1 MCPYRRPQSRFSLIR
16 PRTCVAARTSPP
28 RTVATRRTRP
38 ITGVGDFGKEKCGD
52 GRARR
57 NIPPR
62 TGNEPVAGDASET
75 AMLVGTHL
83 SQQTPPEECMTGV
96 REGDAKLCRRGSSFD
111 GRHFPIAK
119 ADASR
124 DETFFQ
130 LFAKRKADRVSRF
143 FGLLAL
149 SDGKSKQCFFS
160 SIISRIEQHTL
171 STTRLKKKASKRFFS
186 ASLCY
191 KQDGLLRFPPR
202 PRSALSPP
210 NGWTSPL
217 LQRDEIRVLQV
228 QQLRARRVLHADGLD
243 ECLAL
248 RPQRFVVGEV
258 RQSENRLGAV
268 QHGERGV

>member
-1 MCPYRRPQSRFSLIR
+1 M
-16 PRTCVAARTSPP
+16 AARTSPP

-38 ITGVGDFGKEKCGD
+38 ITGVGSFGKEKCGD

-130 LFAKRKADRVSRF
+130 LFARRSKADRVSRF

-160 SIISRIEQHTL
+160 SI
-171 STTRLKKKASKRFFS
+171 S
-186 ASLCY
+186 ASNSTSAQRVLKRRHQKDFLARRFVTNKTGSFGSLRAPPPLC
-191 KQDGLLRFPPR
+191 RPPPGGPHHSSSVMKSESFR
-202 PRSALSPP
+202 SSSFAPGVCSTPMASMSALPFARSAAS
-210 NGWTSPL
+210 
-217 LQRDEIRVLQV
+217 
-228 QQLRARRVLHADGLD
+228 
-243 ECLAL
+243 
-248 RPQRFVVGEV
+248 
-258 RQSENRLGAV
+258 
-268 QHGERGV
+268 

>member
-1 MCPYRRPQSRFSLIR
+1 M
-16 PRTCVAARTSPP
+16 AARTSPP

-38 ITGVGDFGKEKCGD
+38 ITGVGGFGKEKCGD

-160 SIISRIEQHTL
+160 SIFMSRIEQHIGA
-171 STTRLKKKASKRFFS
+171 TREEKKKASDFLARRFVTNKTGSFGSLRAPAPLCRPRTGGPHHSSSVMKSESFRSSSFVPGVCSTPMASMS
-186 ASLCY
+186 ALP
-191 KQDGLLRFPPR
+191 FA
-202 PRSALSPP
+202 RSALS
-210 NGWTSPL
+210 
-217 LQRDEIRVLQV
+217 
-228 QQLRARRVLHADGLD
+228 
-243 ECLAL
+243 
-248 RPQRFVVGEV
+248 
-258 RQSENRLGAV
+258 
-268 QHGERGV
+268 

>member
-160 SIISRIEQHTL
+160 SIFMSRIEH
-171 STTRLKKKASKRFFS
+171 STSAQRVRRKRRHQKDFLARRFVTNKTGS
-186 ASLCY
+186 FGSLRAPAPLC
-191 KQDGLLRFPPR
+191 RPR
-202 PRSALSPP
+202 PGGPHHSSSVMKSESFRSSSFAPGVCSTPMASMSALPFARSAAS
-210 NGWTSPL
+210 
-217 LQRDEIRVLQV
+217 
-228 QQLRARRVLHADGLD
+228 
-243 ECLAL
+243 
-248 RPQRFVVGEV
+248 
-258 RQSENRLGAV
+258 
-268 QHGERGV
+268 

>member
-1 MCPYRRPQSRFSLIR
+1 
-16 PRTCVAARTSPP
+16 
-28 RTVATRRTRP
+28 
-38 ITGVGDFGKEKCGD
+38 
-52 GRARR
+52 
-57 NIPPR
+57 
-62 TGNEPVAGDASET
+62 
-75 AMLVGTHL
+75 
-83 SQQTPPEECMTGV
+83 MTGV

-191 KQDGLLRFPPR
+191 KQDGLLRFPSR

-210 NGWTSPL
+210 
-217 LQRDEIRVLQV
+217 ERVDLTTPP
-228 QQLRARRVLHADGLD
+228 A
-243 ECLAL
+243 
-248 RPQRFVVGEV
+248 
-258 RQSENRLGAV
+258 
-268 QHGERGV
+268 

>member
-1 MCPYRRPQSRFSLIR
+1 MCPYRRPQSRFSPTR

-38 ITGVGDFGKEKCGD
+38 ITGVGGFGKEKCGD

-124 DETFFQ
+124 RPTLREMK
-130 LFAKRKADRVSRF
+130 LFSNCLREDPRRTAFRGF
-143 FGLLAL
+143 
-149 SDGKSKQCFFS
+149 SDCSPCPMGSPNSAFS
-160 SIISRIEQHTL
+160 HPLFPHRTAHRRNASQKEGI
-171 STTRLKKKASKRFFS
+171 KKIF
-186 ASLCY
+186 
-191 KQDGLLRFPPR
+191 
-202 PRSALSPP
+202 
-210 NGWTSPL
+210 
-217 LQRDEIRVLQV
+217 
-228 QQLRARRVLHADGLD
+228 
-243 ECLAL
+243 
-248 RPQRFVVGEV
+248 
-258 RQSENRLGAV
+258 
-268 QHGERGV
+268 